1 MKIKNKNIQIFLVFI
16 LFSLSLGLVNLL
28 LESTYTVKD
37 TKKTILKSAKDTMIE
52 KEIIVNDFLNH
63 AKKNILAIR
72 NSYTFKQF
80 LSQKDNDEQLKDLF
94 KSFVLANKDYMQLR
108 FIGKDGKETIRIDR
122 NNKEHEN
129 IKFIESLQKKAD
141 RYYFTESIEKK
152 DSEVWFSTLD
162 LNVEDGKIQIP
173 YVPTIRTILPINING
188 NFEGIL
194 IINHHLNSL
203 INEITKSSIFETILA
218 DENGFFLYHYDKDKS
233 WSKYK
238 KEKFTL
244 ESEFPKSYLKIINN
258 LDFLNDDIAVR
269 NLQVDLFSNIYLIYQ
284 IKEDYLKSQ
293 KEEKMNLKI
302 FEFLLFILLSILFSS
317 LIIKIFG
324 NIFDDFDE
332 QKLLNQR
339 LELASNV
346 AKIGFWD
353 YEAESKMVFLS
364 KNLKELFGKL
374 KYEKMLME
382 DFLFLILEEKEKF
395 VKERFYNSIK
405 EKKEFSLKHKI
416 VVNSEER
423 FFEIVGKHFYDRSG
437 EHYKTIG
444 SVIDITERYIAEKL
458 NEKITKQAKEFKK
471 LFDRFDENVIASA
484 TDTRGVIN
492 YTSKAFCEISGFSKE
507 ELLGSPQNIVRHPD
521 TPPEVFEELWQ
532 TIKSGKVWQ
541 GELQNKAKNGG
552 IYWVHAYIYPEFD
565 EDNKIIGYSAIRQDI
580 TAKKQVDFL
589 SKKTNESIEFSR
601 FIQHS
606 LLPQKEA
613 IRACVKDK
621 FIIWEPKDVIGGDI
635 YNLSKPLSKDEC
647 LIMVIDCTGHGVPG
661 AFVTMLV
668 KAIEKQY
675 LEILKNKKE
684 QEVNLSDI
692 LNFYNKMMKTI
703 LNQDNKALA
712 SNVGFDGG
720 ILYFNRDKKIIRFAG
735 ASNNML
741 FYDKEKIN
749 LIKGDRVSIGFKNS
763 KDDFNYKVH
772 EVKVE
777 EGMKFYLYSDGFIDQ
792 IGGDKGFPFGRRR
805 LVSILGD
812 NINKSMSEQKEILLD
827 ELKAYQKDYERVDD
841 ITVIG
846 FEI

>member
-16 LFSLSLGLVNLL
+16 LFSLSLGLVHLL
-28 LESTYTVKD
+28 LESTYTIKD
-37 TKKTILKSAKDTMIE
+37 TKKTILKSAKNSMIE
-52 KEIIVNDFLNH
+52 KEIIFNNFLNH
-63 AKKNILAIR
+63 AQKNILAIR
-72 NSYTFKQF
+72 NSDTFKQF
-80 LSQKDNDEQLKDLF
+80 LSNRDNPKQLKDLF
-94 KSFVLANKDYMQLR
+94 KTFTLANEDYMQLR
-108 FIGKDGKETIRIDR
+108 FIDKDGNETIRIDR
-122 NNKEHEN
+122 KKQEHEN
-129 IKFIESLQKKAD
+129 ISFIKDLQNKAD

-152 DSEVWFSTLD
+152 DSQVWFSALD
-162 LNVEDGKIQIP
+162 LNVEGGKIQIP
-173 YVPTIRTILPINING
+173 YVPTIRTILPIRVEG

-194 IINHHLNSL
+194 VINHHLNSL
-203 INEITKSSIFETILA
+203 INEIIKSSIFDTILV
-218 DENGFFLYHYDKDKS
+218 DENGFFLYHYDKNKS
-233 WSKYK
+233 WSEYK

-244 ESEFPKSYLKIINN
+244 ESEFPENYLKIINSS
-258 LDFLNDDIAVR
+258 DFTNDQFASR
-269 NLQVDLFSNIYLIYQ
+269 NLQINFLDNIYLIYQ
-284 IKEDYLKSQ
+284 IKDEYIKNQ
-293 KEEKMNLKI
+293 KENKMNLKI
-302 FEFLLFILLSILFSS
+302 FEVLLFIFLSILFSS
-317 LIIKIFG
+317 LIIKVFG
-324 NIFDDFDE
+324 NIFNDFDE
-332 QKLLNQR
+332 QKLLNEK

-346 AKIGFWD
+346 AQIGFWD
-353 YEAESKMVFLS
+353 YEAESKMIFLS

-374 KYEKMLME
+374 KHEKMLIE
-382 DFLFLILEEKEKF
+382 DFFFLILEENDKLIKD
-395 VKERFYNSIK
+395 KFYNSIK
-405 EKKEFSLKHKI
+405 EKKEFSLKHRI
-416 VVNSEER
+416 VVNSEDR
-423 FFEIVGKHFYDRSG
+423 FFEIVGKHFYNRNG
-437 EHYKTIG
+437 EHFKTIG
-444 SVIDITERYIAEKL
+444 SAIDITERYITEKL
-458 NEKITKQAKEFKK
+458 NEKVTKQAKEFKK

-484 TDTRGVIN
+484 TDARGVIN

-521 TPPEVFEELWQ
+521 TPPEVFKELWQ

-541 GELQNKAKNGG
+541 GELKNKAKNGG
-552 IYWVHAYIYPEFD
+552 IYWVNAHIYPEFD
-565 EDNKIIGYSAIRQDI
+565 EDNKIIGYSAIRHDI
-580 TAKKQVDFL
+580 TAKKQVEFL

-606 LLPQKEA
+606 LLPQRES

-684 QEVNLSDI
+684 YELNLSDI

-720 ILYFNRDKKIIRFAG
+720 ILYFNKAKKIVKFAG

-741 FYDKEKIN
+741 FYDNEKIN

-763 KDDFNYKVH
+763 KDDFIYKVH
-772 EVKVE
+772 ELKVE
-777 EGMKFYLYSDGFIDQ
+777 DGMKFYLYSDGFIDQ
-792 IGGDKGFPFGRRR
+792 IGGDKGFPFGRKRFT
-805 LVSILGD
+805 SILGN
-812 NINKSMSEQKEILLD
+812 NINKSMAEQKEILLD